1 MEDKVTFEDNKPN
14 LDFHKIHNESF
25 VNTEKILEYP
35 PVALSIG
42 DITLGQSTYP
52 IPFGTYGNFSC
63 IVGASKS
70 RKTFLKSLLLASYI
84 GGKANYYGKEIKT
97 HRTSL
102 KYVID
107 IDTEQGEWHS
117 QRVFKRVDE
126 LVGKKYSNYK
136 PFYLRKYSYYE
147 RLQFIEWLFMESEYK
162 DNIGLFSIDGIADL
176 VNDVNDL
183 KQSNLVA
190 ESLMKWTEVSKC
202 HLITILHKNFGSSK
216 PTGHLG
222 SSVLKKAETVVFTS
236 QDESDSNSINVKFE
250 YTRSFP
256 IEDMNMII
264 DNNGLPIL
272 TLNEL

>member
-1 MEDKVTFEDNKPN
+1 MEEKLDFIEEKPPI
-14 LDFHKIHNESF
+14 DFHKIHKESF
-25 VNTEKILEYP
+25 VNTEKTLDYP
-35 PVALSIG
+35 PVAISFG
-42 DITLGQSTYP
+42 DITLGQQTFP

-63 IVGASKS
+63 VVGASKS
-70 RKTFLKSLLLASYI
+70 KKTFLKSLLLASYI
-84 GGKANYYGKEIKT
+84 GGNANSYANDVKT
-97 HRTSL
+97 HRNTL

-126 LVGKKYSNYK
+126 IVGKKYSCYK
-136 PFYLRKYSYYE
+136 PFYLRKYNYYE

-190 ESLMKWTEVSKC
+190 ESLMKWTEISKC

-222 SSVLKKAETVVFTS
+222 SAILKKAETVVFTS
-236 QDESDSNSINVKFE
+236 QDESNREIIDVKFE

-256 IEDMNMII
+256 IDDMTMII

-272 TLNEL
+272 DYKI